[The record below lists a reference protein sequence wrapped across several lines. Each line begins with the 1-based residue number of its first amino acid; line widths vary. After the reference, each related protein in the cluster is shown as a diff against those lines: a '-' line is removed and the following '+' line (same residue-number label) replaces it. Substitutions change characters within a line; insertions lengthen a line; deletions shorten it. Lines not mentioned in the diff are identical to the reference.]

1 MEVGGGE
8 ERNGR
13 LDCNVWGETPAAAGC
28 GRGRRGG
35 CSGGCGGNGG
45 DFSFR
50 GGSRGG
56 GKRFTRPRPVERST
70 GGELCQRGR
79 GCVSNQR
86 GGAATVDGPPPPTLY
101 ERWTTATRS
110 TLCGDNWAGTLPALL
125 TLPAALTGVPER
137 FSRRGG
143 RWPLVPVNN
152 TVLVRRP
159 FPPSLTSCHHVFLSI
174 TATAADAELR
184 GKGEDAR
191 RTERR

>member
-1 MEVGGGE
+1 M
-8 ERNGR
+8 RR
-13 LDCNVWGETPAAAGC
+13 ETAASIAMCGVKPPPRPAAGAAGVAAAAAAAAAMAAI
-28 GRGRRGG
+28 
-35 CSGGCGGNGG
+35 SV
-45 DFSFR
+45 SVAAAEAAASA
-50 GGSRGG
+50 SRGPG
-56 GKRFTRPRPVERST
+56 PW
-70 GGELCQRGR
+70 RGVPE
-79 GCVSNQR
+79 GSSASAAAAVSR
-86 GGAATVDGPPPPTLY
+86 TKGGALQPSTGPPPPTLY